1 MKITK
6 VIIRNFKRFQET
18 EFVFPGDSIV
28 IAGPNNTGKTTLLQ
42 AVSAWRLALD
52 RWLEL
57 GNTNPGTGYARAPM
71 SRQSFFSVPLR
82 NFNMLWSNGN
92 PTRGG
97 VIEIEVFFGADSY
110 TMEIEHN
117 STEQIYVR
125 PKKDSSG
132 ANFFNLFNKERSN
145 MVFVPAMTGI
155 VMDEPL
161 YQPAKI
167 KEFLGQG
174 RTGDVLRNLLAE
186 VHKKDSWENLQAAIK
201 DIFGCEILP
210 PATGGANIRAEYLHN
225 GARLDIASAGSG
237 FLQVLMLLAFL
248 SAEKNAVL
256 LLDEPDAHLH
266 ILLQDRIFA
275 MLKKFAKESDSQLI
289 MATHSERIINVV
301 EPRHLCV
308 LLDKPKI
315 IADNDEKNALITAL
329 TVIDNTDIMLANNAA
344 GVLYVEGRT
353 DIELLREWAR
363 VLNHPLL
370 AFLEE
375 PFWKP
380 TVQDSQGGGIK
391 SEEHYKALRLAHPCM
406 VAVELQDG
414 DGYNRNTKI
423 NILQSGMAR
432 FYWQRYEIESYLVH
446 PNSIAAFV
454 QEISGQQEAADLALL
469 YLQNNLPPAVFEK
482 PLDKHD
488 YLENTKAKT
497 NIISP
502 VLQAAGL
509 HNLTDYWQIAARM
522 SADAVH
528 PEIVDKLDAI
538 AEHFGITP

>member
-1 MKITK
+1 M
-6 VIIRNFKRFQET
+6 
-18 EFVFPGDSIV
+18 
-28 IAGPNNTGKTTLLQ
+28 Q
-42 AVSAWRLALD
+42 AVAAWRLALD
-52 RWLEL
+52 KWLEL

-82 NFNMLWSNGN
+82 NFNMLWSNGI

-97 VIEIEVFFGADSY
+97 VIEIEVFFGAKSC
-110 TMEIEHN
+110 TMQIEYD

-125 PKKDSSG
+125 PKKDNSKMEFL
-132 ANFFNLFNKERSN
+132 NDLFTKNRPN
-145 MVFVPAMTGI
+145 TVFVPAMTGI
-155 VMDEPL
+155 VMDEPF

-167 KEFLGQG
+167 KELLGQG
-174 RTGDVLRNLLAE
+174 RPGDVLRNLLAGA
-186 VHKKDSWENLQAAIK
+186 HQQDNWENLQAAIK
-201 DIFGCEILP
+201 DIFDYEILP
-210 PATGGANIRAEYLHN
+210 PDTGGANIRAEYLHN
-225 GARLDIASAGSG
+225 NTRLDIAAAGSG

-248 SAEKNAVL
+248 SAEKNATL

-275 MLKKFAKESDSQLI
+275 MLKKFAKESISQLI
-289 MATHSERIINVV
+289 MATHSERIINAV

-315 IADNDEKNALITAL
+315 IADTNEKNALITAL
-329 TVIDNTDIMLANNAA
+329 TAVDNTDIMLANNAA

-370 AFLEE
+370 AFLEK

-380 TVQDSQGGGIK
+380 TVQDSQGGGIQ
-391 SEEHYKALRLAHPCM
+391 SEKHFEALRLVRSDIAG
-406 VAVELQDG
+406 VELRDG
-414 DGYNRNTKI
+414 DGNNRNTEI
-423 NILQSGMAR
+423 NVLQNGMAR

-446 PNSIAAFV
+446 PDSIAAFV
-454 QEISGQQEAADLALL
+454 QELSGQQEAADLALS
-469 YLQNNLPPAVFEK
+469 YLQNNLPPAVFAN
-482 PLDKHD
+482 PLGKHD

-509 HNLTDYWQIAARM
+509 HNFTDYWQIAAHM

-528 PEIVDKLDAI
+528 PEIVAKLDAI